1 MRKIF
6 LNMGLSIDGF
16 FEGPDHD
23 ISWHKFDD
31 EVNRFELKMLRS
43 ADLFIFGRRM
53 YQLMEDA
60 WPKMAKDPA
69 LSKENKE
76 IAYLINNTPKIVVS
90 RTLKSVEEKEN
101 WKNITLM
108 HEFDP
113 DEIRRLKEL
122 PGKDICVGGSEL
134 AVSFVKEGLIDE
146 FWFMVNP
153 VVLGK
158 GTPILA
164 GLEQRLNLQLVKT
177 KRFKS
182 GNMLLH
188 YRRC

>member
-1 MRKIF
+1 
-6 LNMGLSIDGF
+6 
-16 FEGPDHD
+16 
-23 ISWHKFDD
+23 
-31 EVNRFELKMLRS
+31 
-43 ADLFIFGRRM
+43 M

-60 WPKMAKDPA
+60 WPRMAKDPA

-90 RTLKSVEEKEN
+90 RTLKNVEEKEN
-101 WKNITLM
+101 WKNVTLV
-108 HEFDP
+108 HEFNP
-113 DEIRRLKEL
+113 DQIRRLKEQ

-134 AVSFVKEGLIDE
+134 AVSFAKEGLIDD

-153 VVLGK
+153 VVIGK

-164 GLEQRLNLQLVKT
+164 GLDQKLNLHLVKT

-182 GNMLLH
+182 GNVLLH
-188 YRRC
+188 YRRD